1 MFSRVI
7 TSIRT
12 NPRVGVAMAA
22 AAAVLVA
29 VLAIVAATG
38 SGVKARNSV
47 STSSAATTGARGS
60 AAASSTLPST
70 KSATTAT
77 SHQSTPSAPTPASTN
92 PSAPT
97 SSVVTPVSE
106 GTSPPTTGVTY
117 EDGTSISFAHSVS
130 GLNINSSALV
140 DPNGGSIPPG
150 SATMLDNPN
159 LNGAPGAIAEVTQ
172 LNTASGPAFN
182 DPVALYYDYFGACQ
196 TGCQGHWWIVDAN
209 HNPLPT
215 SLLTFDVGV
224 LTGRPSSE
232 AFSLSVP
239 RAQAQN
245 YYCFGSYPSD
255 AVITPVADP
264 YSGAQSR
271 GPIVMPGGFVGV
283 WNLRNSV
290 CAFHEN
296 SATMTAGEGFNV
308 WFPTTGEHHATL
320 SATRLSSSLTPPT
333 NTFTNQPADAAFVTA
348 TYNSPVYYSHAVCAT
363 FGGVGEWSFTPCSQ
377 GGINLYVFPSGL
389 VLNVAQIP

>member
-12 NPRVGVAMAA
+12 NPRAGVAMAA
-22 AAAVLVA
+22 AATVLVA

-38 SGVKARNSV
+38 SGAKARNSV
-47 STSSAATTGARGS
+47 STSSATTTGASGS

-70 KSATTAT
+70 KSATSATTAT
-77 SHQSTPSAPTPASTN
+77 TAASHQSTPSTPTPASTN

-97 SSVVTPVSE
+97 SSVVTPIT
-106 GTSPPTTGVTY
+106 GGASPPTTGVTY

-159 LNGAPGAIAEVTQ
+159 LNGTPGAIAEVTQ

-209 HNPLPT
+209 RNPLPT

-224 LTGRPSSE
+224 LAGRPSSE

-239 RAQAQN
+239 RA
-245 YYCFGSYPSD
+245 
-255 AVITPVADP
+255 
-264 YSGAQSR
+264 
-271 GPIVMPGGFVGV
+271 
-283 WNLRNSV
+283 
-290 CAFHEN
+290 
-296 SATMTAGEGFNV
+296 
-308 WFPTTGEHHATL
+308 
-320 SATRLSSSLTPPT
+320 
-333 NTFTNQPADAAFVTA
+333 
-348 TYNSPVYYSHAVCAT
+348 
-363 FGGVGEWSFTPCSQ
+363 
-377 GGINLYVFPSGL
+377 
-389 VLNVAQIP
+389 